1 MDIIPILI
9 IRSRTVPVV
18 PGCRLRS
25 LSVSAVPPINRGT
38 REAKQLEDWTDRS
51 VLPTRT
57 REASLREGRRDK
69 AATTGD
75 AAPVQTPRNSSF
87 WVAVLVL
94 DLERV
99 LVSQGSEAKVQYELR
114 LVYQAASILIA
125 KATIGR
131 KLIVIVIGRRLPVAK
146 LVVRLKERWVVNSIR
161 GCTSF
166 KLICASRE
174 ITRGYSS
181 C

>member
-1 MDIIPILI
+1 MFILA
-9 IRSRTVPVV
+9 
-18 PGCRLRS
+18 

-57 REASLREGRRDK
+57 REGRRDK

-87 WVAVLVL
+87 WVAVLGL
-94 DLERV
+94 FRDLERV

-114 LVYQAASILIA
+114 
-125 KATIGR
+125 
-131 KLIVIVIGRRLPVAK
+131 
-146 LVVRLKERWVVNSIR
+146 
-161 GCTSF
+161 
-166 KLICASRE
+166 
-174 ITRGYSS
+174 
-181 C
+181 

>member
-1 MDIIPILI
+1 MFILA
-9 IRSRTVPVV
+9 
-18 PGCRLRS
+18 

-87 WVAVLVL
+87 WVAVLGL
-94 DLERV
+94 FRDLERV

-114 LVYQAASILIA
+114 
-125 KATIGR
+125 
-131 KLIVIVIGRRLPVAK
+131 
-146 LVVRLKERWVVNSIR
+146 
-161 GCTSF
+161 
-166 KLICASRE
+166 
-174 ITRGYSS
+174 
-181 C
+181 

>member
-1 MDIIPILI
+1 MFILA
-9 IRSRTVPVV
+9 
-18 PGCRLRS
+18 

-57 REASLREGRRDK
+57 REGRRDK

-114 LVYQAASILIA
+114 QKVRP

-131 KLIVIVIGRRLPVAK
+131 KLIVIVIGRRL
-146 LVVRLKERWVVNSIR
+146 LS
-161 GCTSF
+161 
-166 KLICASRE
+166 
-174 ITRGYSS
+174 
-181 C
+181 

>member
-1 MDIIPILI
+1 MFILA
-9 IRSRTVPVV
+9 
-18 PGCRLRS
+18 

-114 LVYQAASILIA
+114 QKVRP

-131 KLIVIVIGRRLPVAK
+131 KLIVIVIGRRL
-146 LVVRLKERWVVNSIR
+146 LS
-161 GCTSF
+161 
-166 KLICASRE
+166 
-174 ITRGYSS
+174 
-181 C
+181 